1 MALLILMPIEPSL
14 TQLGTATS
22 AVLPAP
28 TLPTAPNEKKKRKP
42 AKNASDVWQHFN
54 RVDVAEGE
62 DPRCTCKYCGA
73 DYACDTKKNGTSTL
87 WNHVRNQCKR
97 SPLRIDKKQK
107 LLAFD
112 QKDVASG
119 ANLLAIAFSKVAVRN
134 ACTRMIVLDEL
145 PFKFVEGVRFRYFCM
160 VACPKY
166 KPPSR
171 TTIARDVLDLYYEE
185 KTKLKCML
193 LENAQRVSLTT
204 DTSTSIQNINYM
216 VLTAHFIDSN
226 WNLHKRIL
234 NFCVIANHRGN
245 TIGKLIET
253 CLNEWGISK
262 VLTIT
267 VDNASSNDT
276 ALTYVK
282 NKLLGFNGCILN
294 GEFLHVRCCA
304 HILNLIVND
313 GMKEL
318 NKSIVSIRNAVRYV
332 RSSPSRFDKFK
343 QCALHERI
351 EAKGLV
357 LLDVPTRWNSTYLM
371 LETALKFKKAF
382 ERMEDDDDAY
392 LTYFLDD
399 VKKMGPPSSAD

>member
-1 MALLILMPIEPSL
+1 
-14 TQLGTATS
+14 
-22 AVLPAP
+22 
-28 TLPTAPNEKKKRKP
+28 
-42 AKNASDVWQHFN
+42 
-54 RVDVAEGE
+54 
-62 DPRCTCKYCGA
+62 
-73 DYACDTKKNGTSTL
+73 
-87 WNHVRNQCKR
+87 
-97 SPLRIDKKQK
+97 
-107 LLAFD
+107 
-112 QKDVASG
+112 
-119 ANLLAIAFSKVAVRN
+119 
-134 ACTRMIVLDEL
+134 
-145 PFKFVEGVRFRYFCM
+145 
-160 VACPKY
+160 
-166 KPPSR
+166 
-171 TTIARDVLDLYYEE
+171 
-185 KTKLKCML
+185 
-193 LENAQRVSLTT
+193 
-204 DTSTSIQNINYM
+204 M
-216 VLTAHFIDSN
+216 VLAAHFIDSN

-253 CLNEWGISK
+253 CLNEWRIFK

-294 GEFLHVRCCA
+294 V
-304 HILNLIVND
+304 
-313 GMKEL
+313 K
-318 NKSIVSIRNAVRYV
+318 YV

-343 QCALHERI
+343 QYALHERI

-399 VKKMGPPSSAD
+399 VKKLGPPTSADWENARVFIKFLNIFYDATLKFSGSLVVTSTFHFHEMFTHSF